1 MSIVSVLCRP
11 SDRSLNRSLNRNA
24 DGTAGGIERRYVT
37 LRSIGMSLFTKKEE
51 PAQENVESKAAQ
63 PTSGKGRPT
72 PKRKDAQAQNLRPL
86 VPKDRNASRKAAKA
100 RIRERENAEYDAMQ
114 SGDINHMPKSER
126 LPWRIYIRDYVDA
139 RFNLG
144 EFFIPVAFII
154 LIGSMV
160 VTYKWPA
167 LALPLMLIMYVYL
180 FAVIIDVAVMWHK
193 LKKKLI
199 EKFGEQSVA
208 KGMRSGSY
216 AWSRAIQIRRWS
228 FRSLVTRS
236 VDTGRSDR
244 YREPPV
250 IFQAVSEQLTA
261 FPLPWKTI
269 ARIEQKL
276 TSRACKR
283 INEER
288 IGIQYGST
296 AFRHRYHRSWP
307 RRLLYGTACCGARQI
322 GGVDRT

>member
-1 MSIVSVLCRP
+1 MGNVSYYTPEGYAKLKAELEHMKTV
-11 SDRSLNRSLNRNA
+11 
-24 DGTAGGIERRYVT
+24 ERAHVIKQIAEARD
-37 LRSIGMSLFTKKEE
+37 
-51 PAQENVESKAAQ
+51 
-63 PTSGKGRPT
+63 KG
-72 PKRKDAQAQNLRPL
+72 DL
-86 VPKDRNASRKAAKA
+86 S
-100 RIRERENAEYDAMQ
+100 ENAEYDAMQ

-216 AWSRAIQIRRWS
+216 AWSRAIQIRRW
-228 FRSLVTRS
+228 RLPKP
-236 VDTGRSDR
+236 R
-244 YREPPV
+244 YP
-250 IFQAVSEQLTA
+250 
-261 FPLPWKTI
+261 
-269 ARIEQKL
+269 
-276 TSRACKR
+276 KR
-283 INEER
+283 
-288 IGIQYGST
+288 G
-296 AFRHRYHRSWP
+296 HWP
-307 RRLLYGTACCGARQI
+307 E
-322 GGVDRT
+322 